1 MSDKDDAIP
10 EAERLGSALEQLSL
24 SDDNK
29 SEGNK
34 MTKKRIFVSIIVKS
48 EL

>member
-1 MSDKDDAIP
+1 MSDKDDVIP
-10 EAERLGSALEQLSL
+10 EAERLVLALEQLSL

-34 MTKKRIFVSIIVKS
+34 MMKKRIFVSIIAKS
-48 EL
+48 EF